1 MAKEVS
7 WLIGAINFGA
17 AQDVEISASAETV
30 AAGDYYLRDNTASI
44 SLIDA
49 LEAAMT
55 SAGVTT
61 PNVFLDQSGYVR
73 ITAGASFTI
82 NWTDTALR
90 DALGWTGNIT
100 STTSAVAQKKSPL
113 FWSPGWPE
121 TPSTPVGIVGYE
133 VPDTQITTSP
143 TGLTTKHTT
152 HHTAIWQEFSWQ
164 SVSID
169 RVWDAADNGGTF
181 HRFWKDVLYPGYR
194 FYLYSDIQEN
204 VGSSSAVVWV
214 TGQGPYKLRRIDPRW
229 YNRGAIGLTDSV
241 TDINIQCVQ
250 VTDIS

>member
-7 WLIGAINFGA
+7 WLIGAINFGSD
-17 AQDVEISASAETV
+17 QDVTISSSAEAV
-30 AAGDYYLRDNTASI
+30 SAGNYYLRDNTASI

-49 LEAAMT
+49 LAAAMT
-55 SAGVTT
+55 SAGVTA
-61 PNVFLDQSGYVR
+61 PNVFMDQSGYVR
-73 ITAGASFTI
+73 ITAGSSFTVD
-82 NWTDTALR
+82 WTDTALR

-100 STTSAVAQKKSPL
+100 STTSAVAQKQSPL

-121 TPSTPVGIVGYE
+121 TPTTPVGIAGYE
-133 VPDTQITTSP
+133 MPDTQITTSP
-143 TGLTTKHTT
+143 TGLTTRHTT
-152 HHTAIWQEFSWQ
+152 HHTAIWQEYFWR

-181 HRFWKDVLYPGYR
+181 HRFWTEVLYPGYP

-214 TGQGPYKLRRIDPRW
+214 TGLGPYKLRRIDSRW
-229 YNRGAIGLTDSV
+229 FNRGAIPTSDVVS
-241 TDINIQCVQ
+241 DISIQCVQ